1 MKPACRP
8 QLEHAIT
15 ATMSYFDLMEFPLT
29 AGELQRWLWQHT
41 TTPAELTAAL
51 ATHPHIT
58 HTDGFYHLKNRSHLV
73 PLRLA
78 RYGLTE
84 TKLRKRHHYLRWLAT
99 LPHVQAILISDSIGL
114 HNARV
119 SSDIDIAIITTEHKI
134 WSTRFWAAFPAQTLG
149 LRPKILPTGQLH
161 KRDKICL
168 CFYTTTAH
176 LNLQNER
183 ITTPDID
190 FVYWLASMFPIY
202 DRDHTYEKFIK
213 ANAWLRD
220 FLPNF
225 TPFEPSPARTITPFT
240 AHALQTFVRTLSPE
254 TALKNLQKKIL
265 HPRLRE
271 LAAQTDSR
279 VIIQDDML
287 KLHMNDTRLDMQKQW
302 QEKMPAIDAPA
313 ENSTLKPP
321 QPAAHPNK

>member
-1 MKPACRP
+1 MTTALRP
-8 QLEHAIT
+8 QLTQALT

-29 AGELQRWLWQHT
+29 AGELQRWLWQT
-41 TTPAELTAAL
+41 TATPATLAAAL
-51 ATHPHIT
+51 STHPAIT
-58 HTDGFYHLKNRSHLV
+58 HTNGFYHLKNRSHLV

-84 TKLRKRHHYLRWLAT
+84 TKLRKRNTYLRWLAS

-114 HNARV
+114 HNARTN
-119 SSDIDIAIITTEHKI
+119 SDIDIAIITTEHKI

-149 LRPKILPTGQLH
+149 LRPKMLHTGHLH

-168 CFYTTTAH
+168 CFYTTTNH
-176 LNLQNER
+176 LNLKNER

-202 DRDHTYEKFIK
+202 DRNQTYEKFIN
-213 ANAWLRD
+213 ANQWLLE

-240 AHALQTFVRTLSPE
+240 TRAVQTFIHALSPE
-254 TALKNLQKKIL
+254 TTLKNLQKKIL
-265 HPRLRE
+265 HPRLRQ
-271 LAAQTDSR
+271 LAGQPDSR
-279 VIIQDDML
+279 VILQDNML
-287 KLHMNDTRLDMQKQW
+287 KLHMNDTRIDMQKQW
-302 QEKMPAIDAPA
+302 QEKMLHAAA
-313 ENSTLKPP
+313 TP
-321 QPAAHPNK
+321 QHHK